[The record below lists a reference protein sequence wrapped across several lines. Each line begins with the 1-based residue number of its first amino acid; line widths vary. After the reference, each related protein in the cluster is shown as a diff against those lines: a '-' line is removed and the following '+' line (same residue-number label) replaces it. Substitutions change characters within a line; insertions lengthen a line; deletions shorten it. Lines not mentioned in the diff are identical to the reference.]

1 MKRTGC
7 VKISDTTEQMFGYEM
22 LIFWVVEKEG
32 KVERMGVVGVGYRCG
47 CLNSIG

>member
-7 VKISDTTEQMFGYEM
+7 VKISDNTEQMFGYEM

-32 KVERMGVVGVGYRCG
+32 KVERMEVVGVRCRYD
-47 CLNSIG
+47 CLNSTD